1 MPWRLGGAYF
11 GLRVLFWLEMAQYL
25 ELRFPVRRFPLFP
38 SGPIGVTV
46 ALQCGIAFQS
56 RLAMPVSA

>member
-11 GLRVLFWLEMAQYL
+11 GLFVFFEMAQYL
-25 ELRFPVRRFPLFP
+25 ELRSPVRRFLLFP

-56 RLAMPVSA
+56 GLAIPLSA